1 MKKFGIICA
10 GEAELKPFLR
20 HIENEKVSERA
31 TLKFHE
37 GSVNGVSIAAVIC
50 GVGKVNAAIAAQV
63 LIDVYG
69 AAAII
74 NAGTGGGMDSRVKVM
89 DVVIS
94 EKAGYHDIAD
104 IELLGGFN
112 PVIKSWTFEADSEL
126 VSAARELFGSD
137 SRVHFGLMATGDQFI
152 EDEGRAEIN
161 ARLSPL
167 SVDMETAAIAHVCL
181 LNQTPYIAIRA
192 ITDNAEH
199 MGLDN
204 FEENCARASEL
215 SANMVLELI
224 GKLSE

>member
-10 GEAELKPFLR
+10 GEAELEPFLR
-20 HIENEKVSERA
+20 HIENEKLSERA

-37 GSVNGVSIAAVIC
+37 GRVNGVSIAAVIC

-63 LIDVYG
+63 LIDIYG
-69 AAAII
+69 ATAVI
-74 NAGTGGGMDSRVKVM
+74 NAGTGGGMDARVKVM

-94 EKAGYHDIAD
+94 EKAAYHDIAD
-104 IELLGGFN
+104 IELIGGFN
-112 PVIKSWTFEADSEL
+112 PVLTSWTFEADTAL

-137 SRVHFGLMATGDQFI
+137 ERVHFGLMATGDQFI
-152 EDEGRAEIN
+152 EDDGRAEIN
-161 ARLSPL
+161 SRLAPL
-167 SVDMETAAIAHVCL
+167 SVDMETAAIAHVCR
-181 LNQTPYIAIRA
+181 LNKTPYIAIRG

-224 GKLSE
+224 RKFSE